1 MLFSYPSIPMG
12 TKNSISFLRSKSFT
26 ERVLVDADTFTMG
39 LTKETVEERRSN
51 PGLKNLPATNIGTD
65 DGSSLRYSENA

>member
-1 MLFSYPSIPMG
+1 MG

-26 ERVLVDADTFTMG
+26 ERVLVDADTFTMS

-51 PGLKNLPATNIGTD
+51 PGLKNLPATNVGTD
-65 DGSSLRYSENA
+65 DSSSLRYSENA